1 MTARKVKLAD
11 LWQRKSAKG
20 ATYFSG
26 FMGNTQVL
34 LFKQGEKPNPTH
46 RARPSRS
53 GTSCCRSVTRAAGRE
68 VVSERLL

>member
-34 LFKQGEKPNPTH
+34 LFKQGEKPNPT
-46 RARPSRS
+46 RPSE
-53 GTSCCRSVTRAAGRE
+53 TVK
-68 VVSERLL
+68 VWNIMLQERDPSRRPGGGQ